1 MWSVPEIT
9 TNLPAGMVATEDED
23 HLTVRCLRCG
33 TELVYSRRHATPAR
47 ILADAAAHTERC
59 RDPGLPEETPG

>member
-9 TNLPAGMVATEDED
+9 ANLPAGMAATEDED

-33 TELVYSRRHATPAR
+33 KEFIYSRQHATPAR
-47 ILADAAAHTERC
+47 ILADAAAHPARC
-59 RDPGLPEETPG
+59 RGHIAGT